1 MCMEWEVVLVAAE
14 KEKTRLLSF
23 KSVATKS
30 PLSESEMRCAD
41 CSKETNDQMKV
52 FTFLEK

>member
-1 MCMEWEVVLVAAE
+1 MEWEVVLVAAE

>member
-1 MCMEWEVVLVAAE
+1 MVLVATD
-14 KEKTRLLSF
+14 KEKTRLLLSF

-41 CSKETNDQMKV
+41 YSKETNDQMKV